1 MIKLLSK
8 DTIQKIAAGEVIER
22 PFSVVKELVE
32 NSIDAKATEIKV
44 EISEGGLNYIKVTD
58 NGSGILKSEVEVA
71 VKRHATS
78 KLDSFND
85 LYNISSL
92 GFRGEAL
99 ASITSISKTTIE
111 TKTIDDDIG
120 SSFKFESSQLI
131 SISDIAKNNGTSIIV
146 EDLFYNI
153 PVRKRF
159 LNSTISEAN
168 AITSIMY
175 RLAIGNNNIGFTY
188 IKDDKEVFKTIAG
201 AGLKSNLSELFGFD
215 FTKELLEVNID
226 EREFSIKGYI
236 SNNRYYRSNR
246 SMEYIYINGRYVK
259 NSDISNAI
267 EKSYGSLIPNGRFP
281 AFQLFFEIK
290 PNLIDVNIHPNK
302 EKVSIVILDYIKNTI
317 NKEFPKILNE
327 SKNLLNLSV
336 QDKTEEVPKLYN
348 NDLNDLL
355 NRFSNSDKVINN
367 KLNDFSSDYK
377 IKDSLENEESSIV
390 SDSNSEYSV
399 NITDKVTTDDDLKKD
414 TVEKYDDEIEIDNI
428 SYFSESSKEIKRYK
442 YIGTIFK
449 TYNIFQSLIDD
460 KLILMDQHAA
470 HERINFE
477 KFLKLYNKKE
487 VYSQQLLTPILIT
500 VTNEEIDLYKK
511 FSKMFFD
518 LGFEVDIFSNDT
530 LIIRGLP
537 EILEI
542 PKTSDLFT
550 NILDRL
556 SNDSNSFDN
565 SEIINKIISMSCKAS
580 VKSGDF
586 MSSLELENLLQQL
599 LECENPLTCP
609 HGRPTIIEVS
619 KNELEKLFLRVK

>member
-1 MIKLLSK
+1 MIKILSK

-58 NGSGILKSEVEVA
+58 NGCGISKSEVEVA

-78 KLDSFND
+78 KLDNFND

-111 TKTIDDDIG
+111 TKTEDDNIG
-120 SSFKFESSQLI
+120 SSFKFESSQLV
-131 SISDIAKNNGTSIIV
+131 SRSDIAKNNGTSIIV

-188 IKDDKEVFKTIAG
+188 VKDDKEVFRTIKG
-201 AGLKSNLSELFGFD
+201 QGLKSNLSELFGFE
-215 FTKELLEVNID
+215 FTKELLEVDID
-226 EREFSIKGYI
+226 KKDFSINGYI

-267 EKSYGSLIPNGRFP
+267 EKAYGSLIPNGRFP

-302 EKVSIVILDYIKNTI
+302 EKVSIVILDDIKNSI
-317 NKEFPKILNE
+317 NKELPRILNE

-336 QDKTEEVPKLYN
+336 HDKDEEIPRLYN
-348 NDLNDLL
+348 NDLKYLL
-355 NRFSNSDKVINN
+355 NRYSKSDEEKGLKFNSIHSTINFEDSSNN
-367 KLNDFSSDYK
+367 KENSVISDLNS
-377 IKDSLENEESSIV
+377 
-390 SDSNSEYSV
+390 
-399 NITDKVTTDDDLKKD
+399 
-414 TVEKYDDEIEIDNI
+414 KYDVVIEEEHLPSYDFLNKEIEDEDDIEIDNI
-428 SYFSESSKEIKRYK
+428 SYFSESSKEIKSYQ

-449 TYNIFQSLIDD
+449 TYNIFQSLKED
-460 KLILMDQHAA
+460 KIILMDQHAA

-477 KFLKLYNKKE
+477 KFLNLYKKKE
-487 VYSQQLLTPILIT
+487 VASQQLISPILIT
-500 VTNEEIDLYKK
+500 VTSEEMDLYKK
-511 FSKMFFD
+511 FSNMFYD
-518 LGFEVDIFSNDT
+518 LGFEVDAFSNDT

-542 PKTSDLFT
+542 PKTGDLFT

-556 SNDSNSFDN
+556 NDDINSFDD

-586 MSSLELENLLQQL
+586 MSNLELEGLLQQL
-599 LECENPLTCP
+599 LQCENPLTCP

>member
-1 MIKLLSK
+1 MIKILSK

-58 NGSGILKSEVEVA
+58 NGCGISKSEVEVA

-78 KLDSFND
+78 KLDNFND

-111 TKTIDDDIG
+111 TKTKDDDIG
-120 SSFKFESSQLI
+120 SSFKFESSQLV
-131 SISDIAKNNGTSIIV
+131 SRSDIAKNNGTSIIV

-175 RLAIGNNNIGFTY
+175 RLAIGNNDIGFTY
-188 IKDDKEVFKTIAG
+188 VKDDKEVFKTIKG
-201 AGLKSNLSELFGFD
+201 QGLKSNLSELFGFE
-215 FTKELLEVNID
+215 FTKELLEVDID
-226 EREFSIKGYI
+226 KKDFSIKGYI

-259 NSDISNAI
+259 NLDISNAI
-267 EKSYGSLIPNGRFP
+267 EKAYGSLIPNGRFP

-302 EKVSIVILDYIKNTI
+302 EKVSIVVLDDIKTEI
-317 NKEFPKILNE
+317 NKELPIILNE

-336 QDKTEEVPKLYN
+336 HDKDEEIPRLYN
-348 NDLNDLL
+348 NDLKDLL
-355 NRFSNSDKVINN
+355 NRYSNADEEKGLEFNSIHSTINFE
-367 KLNDFSSDYK
+367 DSSK
-377 IKDSLENEESSIV
+377 NEENSVI
-390 SDSNSEYSV
+390 SDLNS
-399 NITDKVTTDDDLKKD
+399 
-414 TVEKYDDEIEIDNI
+414 KYDVVIEEEHVPSYDFLNKEIEDEDDIEIDNI
-428 SYFSESSKEIKRYK
+428 SYFSESSKEIKSYQ

-449 TYNIFQSLIDD
+449 TYNIFQSLTED
-460 KLILMDQHAA
+460 KIILMDQHAA

-477 KFLKLYNKKE
+477 KFLNLYKKKE
-487 VYSQQLLTPILIT
+487 VASQQLVSPILLN
-500 VTNEEIDLYKK
+500 VTDKEMELYKK
-511 FSKMFFD
+511 FYNMFYD
-518 LGFEVDIFSNDT
+518 LGFEVDAFSNDT

-542 PKTSDLFT
+542 PKTGDLFT

-556 SNDSNSFDN
+556 NDDINSFDD

-586 MSSLELENLLQQL
+586 MSNLELEGLLQQL
-599 LECENPLTCP
+599 LQCENPLTCP

>member
-71 VKRHATS
+71 VKRYATS

-201 AGLKSNLSELFGFD
+201 VGLKSNLSELFGFD

-259 NSDISNAI
+259 NLDISNAI

-355 NRFSNSDKVINN
+355 NKFSNSDKVINN

-428 SYFSESSKEIKRYK
+428 SYFSDSSKEIKKYK

-449 TYNIFQSLIDD
+449 TYNIFQSLMDD

-487 VYSQQLLTPILIT
+487 VYSQQLLNPILIT

-511 FSKMFFD
+511 FSKVFFD

-556 SNDSNSFDN
+556 NDDINNFDD

-586 MSSLELENLLQQL
+586 MLNLELEGLLQQL
-599 LECENPLTCP
+599 LQCENPLTCP

>member
-1 MIKLLSK
+1 MIKILSK

-58 NGSGILKSEVEVA
+58 NGCGISKSEVEVA

-78 KLDSFND
+78 KLDNFND

-111 TKTIDDDIG
+111 TKTEDDNIG
-120 SSFKFESSQLI
+120 SSFKFESSQLV
-131 SISDIAKNNGTSIIV
+131 SRSDIAKNNGTSIIV

-188 IKDDKEVFKTIAG
+188 VKDDKEVFRTIKG
-201 AGLKSNLSELFGFD
+201 QGLKSNLSELFGFE
-215 FTKELLEVNID
+215 FTKELLEID
-226 EREFSIKGYI
+226 IDKKDFSIKGYI

-267 EKSYGSLIPNGRFP
+267 EKAYGSLIPNGRFP

-302 EKVSIVILDYIKNTI
+302 EKVSIVILDDIKTAI
-317 NKEFPKILNE
+317 NKELPIILNE

-336 QDKTEEVPKLYN
+336 HDKDEEIPRLYN
-348 NDLNDLL
+348 NDLKDLL
-355 NRFSNSDKVINN
+355 NRYSKSDEEKGLKFNSIHSTINFEDSSNN
-367 KLNDFSSDYK
+367 KENSVISDLNS
-377 IKDSLENEESSIV
+377 
-390 SDSNSEYSV
+390 
-399 NITDKVTTDDDLKKD
+399 
-414 TVEKYDDEIEIDNI
+414 KYDVVIEEEHLPSYDFLNKEIEDEEDIEIDNI
-428 SYFSESSKEIKRYK
+428 SYFNESSKEIKSYQ

-449 TYNIFQSLIDD
+449 TYNIFQSLTED
-460 KLILMDQHAA
+460 KIILMDQHAA

-477 KFLKLYNKKE
+477 KFLNLYKKKE
-487 VYSQQLLTPILIT
+487 VASQQLISPILIT
-500 VTNEEIDLYKK
+500 VTSEEMDLYKK
-511 FSKMFFD
+511 FSNMFYD
-518 LGFEVDIFSNDT
+518 LGFEVDAFSNDT

-542 PKTSDLFT
+542 PKTGDLFT

-556 SNDSNSFDN
+556 NDDINSFDD

-586 MSSLELENLLQQL
+586 MSNLELEGLLQKL
-599 LECENPLTCP
+599 LQCENPLTCP

>member
-1 MIKLLSK
+1 MIKILSK

-58 NGSGILKSEVEVA
+58 NGCGISKAEVEVA

-111 TKTIDDDIG
+111 TKTEDDDIG
-120 SSFKFESSQLI
+120 SSFKFESSQLV
-131 SISDIAKNNGTSIIV
+131 SRSDIAKNNGTSIIV

-188 IKDDKEVFKTIAG
+188 VKDNKEVFRTIKDQ
-201 AGLKSNLSELFGFD
+201 GLKSNLSELFGFE
-215 FTKELLEVNID
+215 FTKELLEVD
-226 EREFSIKGYI
+226 FDKKDFSIKGYI

-267 EKSYGSLIPNGRFP
+267 EKAYGSLIPNGRFP

-302 EKVSIVILDYIKNTI
+302 EKVSIVILDDIKNAI
-317 NKEFPKILNE
+317 NKELPRILNE
-327 SKNLLNLSV
+327 RKNLLNLSV
-336 QDKTEEVPKLYN
+336 QDKDEEVPKLYN
-348 NDLNDLL
+348 NDLKDLL
-355 NRFSNSDKVINN
+355 NRYSNSYEEKDLKLNSLYSTTNFEDSSNAEEDYTISDLDAKYDVFVEEEHVPSYNFSNKEIED
-367 KLNDFSSDYK
+367 
-377 IKDSLENEESSIV
+377 EE
-390 SDSNSEYSV
+390 D
-399 NITDKVTTDDDLKKD
+399 
-414 TVEKYDDEIEIDNI
+414 IEIDNI
-428 SYFSESSKEIKRYK
+428 SYFSESSKEIKSYQ

-449 TYNIFQSLIDD
+449 TYNIFQSLTED
-460 KLILMDQHAA
+460 KIILMDQHAA

-477 KFLKLYNKKE
+477 KFIKLYKKKE
-487 VYSQQLLTPILIT
+487 VASQQLVSPILIN
-500 VTNEEIDLYKK
+500 VTDKEMDLYKK
-511 FSKMFFD
+511 FSNMFYD
-518 LGFEVDIFSNDT
+518 LGFEVDEFSNDT

-542 PKTSDLFT
+542 PKTGDLFT

-556 SNDSNSFDN
+556 NDDIKSFDDT
-565 SEIINKIISMSCKAS
+565 ETINKIISMSCKAS

-586 MSSLELENLLQQL
+586 MSSLELEGLLQQL
-599 LECENPLTCP
+599 LQCENPLTCP

-619 KNELEKLFLRVK
+619 KTELEKLFLRIK

>member
-1 MIKLLSK
+1 MIKILSK

-58 NGSGILKSEVEVA
+58 NGCGISKSEVEVA

-78 KLDSFND
+78 KLDNFND

-99 ASITSISKTTIE
+99 ASITSISKTIIE
-111 TKTIDDDIG
+111 TKTEDDNIG
-120 SSFKFESSQLI
+120 SSFKFESSQLV
-131 SISDIAKNNGTSIIV
+131 SRSDIAKNNGTSIIV

-188 IKDDKEVFKTIAG
+188 VKDDKEVFRTIKG
-201 AGLKSNLSELFGFD
+201 QGLKSNLSELFGFE
-215 FTKELLEVNID
+215 FTKELLEVDID
-226 EREFSIKGYI
+226 KKDFSINGYI

-267 EKSYGSLIPNGRFP
+267 EKAYGSLIPNGRFP

-302 EKVSIVILDYIKNTI
+302 EKVSIVILDDIKNSI
-317 NKEFPKILNE
+317 NKELPRILNE

-336 QDKTEEVPKLYN
+336 HDKDEEIPRLYN
-348 NDLNDLL
+348 NDLKDLL
-355 NRFSNSDKVINN
+355 NRYSKSDEEKGLKFNSIHSTINFEDSSNN
-367 KLNDFSSDYK
+367 KENSVISDLNS
-377 IKDSLENEESSIV
+377 
-390 SDSNSEYSV
+390 
-399 NITDKVTTDDDLKKD
+399 
-414 TVEKYDDEIEIDNI
+414 KYDVVIEEEHLPSYDFLNKEIEDEEDIEIDNI
-428 SYFSESSKEIKRYK
+428 SYFNESSKEIKSYQ
-442 YIGTIFK
+442 YIGSIFK
-449 TYNIFQSLIDD
+449 TYNIFQSLTED
-460 KLILMDQHAA
+460 KIILMDQHAA

-477 KFLKLYNKKE
+477 KFINLYKKKE
-487 VYSQQLLTPILIT
+487 VASQQLVSPILLN
-500 VTNEEIDLYKK
+500 VTDKEMELYKK
-511 FSKMFFD
+511 FYNMFYD
-518 LGFEVDIFSNDT
+518 LGFEVDAFSNDT

-542 PKTSDLFT
+542 PKTGDLFT

-556 SNDSNSFDN
+556 NDDINSFDD

-586 MSSLELENLLQQL
+586 MSNLELEGLLQQL
-599 LECENPLTCP
+599 LQCENPLTCP

>member
-1 MIKLLSK
+1 MIKILSK

-58 NGSGILKSEVEVA
+58 NGCGISKSEVEVA

-78 KLDSFND
+78 KLDNFND

-111 TKTIDDDIG
+111 TKTKDDDIG
-120 SSFKFESSQLI
+120 SSFKFESSQLV
-131 SISDIAKNNGTSIIV
+131 SRSDIAKNNGTSIIV

-175 RLAIGNNNIGFTY
+175 RLAIGNNDIGFTY
-188 IKDDKEVFKTIAG
+188 VKDDKEVFKTIKG
-201 AGLKSNLSELFGFD
+201 QGLKSNLSELFGFE
-215 FTKELLEVNID
+215 FTKELLEVDID
-226 EREFSIKGYI
+226 KKDFSIKGYI

-267 EKSYGSLIPNGRFP
+267 EKAYGSLIPNGRFP

-302 EKVSIVILDYIKNTI
+302 EKVSIVVLDDIKTEI
-317 NKEFPKILNE
+317 NKELPIILNE

-336 QDKTEEVPKLYN
+336 HDKDEEIPRLYN
-348 NDLNDLL
+348 NDLKDLL
-355 NRFSNSDKVINN
+355 NRYSNADEEKGLEFNSIHSTINFE
-367 KLNDFSSDYK
+367 DSSK
-377 IKDSLENEESSIV
+377 NEENSVI
-390 SDSNSEYSV
+390 SDLNS
-399 NITDKVTTDDDLKKD
+399 
-414 TVEKYDDEIEIDNI
+414 KYDVVIEEEQVPSYDFLNKEIEDEDDIEIDNI
-428 SYFSESSKEIKRYK
+428 SYFSESSKEIKSYQ

-449 TYNIFQSLIDD
+449 TYNIFQSLKED
-460 KLILMDQHAA
+460 KIILMDQHAA

-477 KFLKLYNKKE
+477 KFLNLYKKKE
-487 VYSQQLLTPILIT
+487 VASQQLISPILIT
-500 VTNEEIDLYKK
+500 VTSEEMDLYKK
-511 FSKMFFD
+511 FSNMFYD
-518 LGFEVDIFSNDT
+518 LGFEVDAFSNDT

-542 PKTSDLFT
+542 PKTGDLFT

-556 SNDSNSFDN
+556 NDDINSFDD

-586 MSSLELENLLQQL
+586 MSNLELEGLLQQL
-599 LECENPLTCP
+599 LQCENPLTCP

>member
-1 MIKLLSK
+1 MIKILSK

-58 NGSGILKSEVEVA
+58 NGCGISKSEVEVA

-78 KLDSFND
+78 KLDNFND

-111 TKTIDDDIG
+111 TKTKDDDIG
-120 SSFKFESSQLI
+120 SSFKFESSQLV
-131 SISDIAKNNGTSIIV
+131 SRSDIAKNNGTSIIV

-175 RLAIGNNNIGFTY
+175 RLAIGNNDIGFTY
-188 IKDDKEVFKTIAG
+188 VKDDKEVFKTIKG
-201 AGLKSNLSELFGFD
+201 QGLKSNLSELFGFE
-215 FTKELLEVNID
+215 FTKELLEVDID
-226 EREFSIKGYI
+226 KKDFSIKGYI

-267 EKSYGSLIPNGRFP
+267 EKAYGSLIPNGRFP

-302 EKVSIVILDYIKNTI
+302 EKVSIVVLDDIKTEI
-317 NKEFPKILNE
+317 NKELPIILNE

-336 QDKTEEVPKLYN
+336 HDKDEEIPRLYN
-348 NDLNDLL
+348 NDLKDLL
-355 NRFSNSDKVINN
+355 NRYSNADEEKGLEFNSIHSTINFE
-367 KLNDFSSDYK
+367 DSSK
-377 IKDSLENEESSIV
+377 NEENSVI
-390 SDSNSEYSV
+390 SDLNS
-399 NITDKVTTDDDLKKD
+399 
-414 TVEKYDDEIEIDNI
+414 KYDVVIEEEHVPSYDFLNKEIEDEDDIEIDNI
-428 SYFSESSKEIKRYK
+428 SYFSESSKEIKSYQ

-449 TYNIFQSLIDD
+449 TYNIFQSLKED
-460 KLILMDQHAA
+460 KIILMDQHAA

-477 KFLKLYNKKE
+477 KFLNLYKKKE
-487 VYSQQLLTPILIT
+487 VASQQLISPILIT
-500 VTNEEIDLYKK
+500 VTSEEMDLYKK
-511 FSKMFFD
+511 FSNMFYD
-518 LGFEVDIFSNDT
+518 LGFEVDAFSNDT

-542 PKTSDLFT
+542 PKTGDLFT

-556 SNDSNSFDN
+556 NDDINSFDD

-586 MSSLELENLLQQL
+586 MSNLELEGLLQQL
-599 LECENPLTCP
+599 LQCENPLTCP

>member
-1 MIKLLSK
+1 MIKILSK

-32 NSIDAKATEIKV
+32 NSIDANATEIKV
-44 EISEGGLNYIKVTD
+44 EISDGGLNYIRVTD
-58 NGSGILKSEVEVA
+58 NGSGISKPEVEVA

-78 KLDSFND
+78 KLDKFND

-111 TKTIDDDIG
+111 TKTEDEDIG
-120 SSFKFESSQLI
+120 SSFKFESSQLV
-131 SISDIAKNNGTSIIV
+131 SVSDIAKNNGTSIIV

-159 LNSTISEAN
+159 LNSTISESN

-188 IKDDKEVFKTIAG
+188 VKDDKEVFRTIKG
-201 AGLKSNLSELFGFD
+201 QGLKTNLSELFGFE
-215 FTKELLEVNID
+215 FTKELLEVDINKKD
-226 EREFSIKGYI
+226 FCIKGYI

-259 NSDISNAI
+259 NSDISNTI
-267 EKSYGSLIPNGRFP
+267 EKAYGSLIPNGRFP

-302 EKVSIVILDYIKNTI
+302 EKVSIVILEDIKNVI
-317 NKEFPKILNE
+317 NKELPRLLNE
-327 SKNLLNLSV
+327 NKNLLNLSV
-336 QDKTEEVPKLYN
+336 KEDGEKEIPKLYN
-348 NDLNDLL
+348 NDLKDLL
-355 NRFSNSDKVINN
+355 KRYSYSNEEKNL
-367 KLNDFSSDYK
+367 KLNSISSTTNLED
-377 IKDSLENEESSIV
+377 ISNNQENSVISDLDS
-390 SDSNSEYSV
+390 
-399 NITDKVTTDDDLKKD
+399 
-414 TVEKYDDEIEIDNI
+414 KYDIVIKEEGAPSFDVSSKEVENKEDIEIDNI
-428 SYFSESSKEIKRYK
+428 SFFSESSKEIKKYL

-449 TYNIFQSLIDD
+449 TYNIFQSLIED
-460 KLILMDQHAA
+460 KIILMDQHAA

-477 KFLKLYNKKE
+477 KFLNLYNKNN
-487 VYSQQLLTPILIT
+487 VASQQLISPILIN
-500 VTNEEIDLYKK
+500 VNNEEMDLYKK
-511 FSKMFFD
+511 FSNMFYD
-518 LGFEVDIFSNDT
+518 LGFEVDAFSNDT

-542 PKTSDLFT
+542 PKTGDLFI
-550 NILDRL
+550 NILDKL
-556 SNDSNSFDN
+556 NDDINSFDD

-580 VKSGDF
+580 VKSGDS
-586 MSSLELENLLQQL
+586 MSNLELEGLLKKL
-599 LECENPLTCP
+599 LECKNPLTCP
-609 HGRPTIIEVS
+609 HGRPTMVEVS
-619 KNELEKLFLRVK
+619 KNELEKLFLRIK

>member
-1 MIKLLSK
+1 MIKILSK

-58 NGSGILKSEVEVA
+58 NGCGISKSEVEVA

-78 KLDSFND
+78 KLDNFND
-85 LYNISSL
+85 LYNICSL

-111 TKTIDDDIG
+111 TKTKDDDIG
-120 SSFKFESSQLI
+120 SSFIFESSQLV
-131 SISDIAKNNGTSIIV
+131 SRSDIAKNNGTSIIV

-159 LNSTISEAN
+159 LNSTISESN

-175 RLAIGNNNIGFTY
+175 RLAIGNNDIGFTY
-188 IKDDKEVFKTIAG
+188 VKDDKEVFRTIKG
-201 AGLKSNLSELFGFD
+201 QGLKSNLSELFGFE

-226 EREFSIKGYI
+226 KKDFSIKGYI

-267 EKSYGSLIPNGRFP
+267 EKAYGSLIPNGRFP

-302 EKVSIVILDYIKNTI
+302 EKVSIVILDDIKNSI
-317 NKEFPKILNE
+317 NKELPRILNE

-336 QDKTEEVPKLYN
+336 HDKDEEVPKLYN
-348 NDLNDLL
+348 NDFKDLL
-355 NRFSNSDKVINN
+355 NRYSNSYEEKDLKINSFYSTTNFEDSSNNEEDSNISDLDAKYDFFVEEEHLPSCNFSNKEIED
-367 KLNDFSSDYK
+367 
-377 IKDSLENEESSIV
+377 EE
-390 SDSNSEYSV
+390 D
-399 NITDKVTTDDDLKKD
+399 
-414 TVEKYDDEIEIDNI
+414 IEIDNI
-428 SYFSESSKEIKRYK
+428 SYFSESSKEIKSYQ

-449 TYNIFQSLIDD
+449 TYNIFQSLKENKI
-460 KLILMDQHAA
+460 ILMDQHAA

-477 KFLKLYNKKE
+477 KFLNLYNKKE
-487 VYSQQLLTPILIT
+487 VASQQLVSPILVN
-500 VTNEEIDLYKK
+500 VTDKEMDLYRK
-511 FSKMFFD
+511 FYNMFYD
-518 LGFEVDIFSNDT
+518 LGFEVDAFSNDT

-542 PKTSDLFT
+542 PKTGDLFT

-556 SNDSNSFDN
+556 NDDINSFDD

-586 MSSLELENLLQQL
+586 MSNLELEVLLQQL
-599 LECENPLTCP
+599 LQCENPLTCP